1 MLAKVVTSSQESL
14 PGTACRAPT
23 KANQEQ
29 LAGFASGRRRSRS
42 WRGRRRHGH
51 FAVECE
57 GVEAA
62 FARASGEDGNVLL
75 SVEHVGNGIRESR
88 RQRHPPELFAFIGA
102 EGFEVACVGSGEDEI
117 AGGCHRAAATGC
129 GSAPAFR
136 FRGGIPREK

>member
-1 MLAKVVTSSQESL
+1 MLAKVVTSSQESS

-29 LAGFASGRRRSRS
+29 LAGFAGGRRRSRS
-42 WRGRRRHGH
+42 WRGRRRHGN
-51 FAVECE
+51 FAIERE
-57 GVEAA
+57 GVKSA

-75 SVEHVGNGIRESR
+75 PVEHVGNGIRESR
-88 RQRHPPELFAFIGA
+88 HQRHTPEFFTFVGA
-102 EGFEVACVGSGEDEI
+102 EGFEVACVGSGEDQI

-136 FRGGIPREK
+136 